1 MVSENVAYQLQ
12 NFEEAEIDES
22 PVKWC
27 SVTLSDIIAR
37 GKRLEASV
45 YDVEAKQARE
55 IVIHGKFPAIAL
67 GGDDGLTSSYTG
79 ARFKRIWVD
88 HSEYPIYQPSS
99 IVDIKPTPDGYIS
112 KRTDTDIDALRV
124 KKGQILMTCSGTI
137 GKVAYV
143 SDTLDGLIF
152 SHDLLRIDSND
163 DNAGYIYAYL
173 KSKIGQQILLTNSYG
188 AVITHIEPEHLAD
201 VPIPNAPVEIK
212 QEIHKMVIDSYA
224 LRDESNKLLDEAMDL
239 LVQELKLPPIE
250 EIGVD
255 DFVQDAPVET
265 FLVKLSQLNNRVD
278 ASYHVPIVKAI
289 VDYLNKNAAEVTT
302 IGDCRISR
310 NVILPGRF
318 KRVYVDEGHGR
329 IFIGGKQLGELDPT
343 NKKYLSVTQHG
354 ERIEEQL
361 ELHENM
367 TLITCSGTIGKVA
380 LVGKHWENWTANQ
393 HIEIFHFEQDE
404 YDEEAL
410 QQQSVYV
417 SLTPTQQES
426 CLRCYGKM
434 TPYVIES
441 VLSKPED
448 VGSPDRSKKIGAY
461 SFVKDD
467 VKISRAIVVV
477 LYMLRCCL
485 AHGDFSPDEAS
496 NNVYKYAYEVL
507 CIPLKKLR

>member
-1 MVSENVAYQLQ
+1 M
-12 NFEEAEIDES
+12 
-22 PVKWC
+22 
-27 SVTLSDIIAR
+27 
-37 GKRLEASV
+37 
-45 YDVEAKQARE
+45 
-55 IVIHGKFPAIAL
+55 
-67 GGDDGLTSSYTG
+67 
-79 ARFKRIWVD
+79 
-88 HSEYPIYQPSS
+88 
-99 IVDIKPTPDGYIS
+99 DIKPTPDGYIS

-212 QEIHKMVIDSYA
+212 QEIHKIVIDSYA

-393 HIEIFHFEQDE
+393 HIIRVVPANNEIAGYLSVFLSSQYGYRLITRYTYGSVIDEIDATHVSQIPIPILKNAEIQDRINKL
-404 YDEEAL
+404 AL
-410 QQQSVYV
+410 QANQKRYEAYLLEQKA
-417 SLTPTQQES
+417 
-426 CLRCYGKM
+426 LRTMDQK
-434 TPYVIES
+434 
-441 VLSKPED
+441 VLFAK
-448 VGSPDRSKKIGAY
+448 
-461 SFVKDD
+461 
-467 VKISRAIVVV
+467 
-477 LYMLRCCL
+477 
-485 AHGDFSPDEAS
+485 
-496 NNVYKYAYEVL
+496 
-507 CIPLKKLR
+507 